1 MNEEKQKDFLHMI
14 GMMYLA
20 EQVKTD
26 AFQYLVFF
34 ALDAG
39 YISAS
44 RAGELLGFQYMEDLR
59 DWYNTF
65 VDPAEKRTI

>member
-34 ALDAG
+34 ALDSG
-39 YISAS
+39 YILAS

-59 DWYNTF
+59 DWYSGF
-65 VDPAEKRTI
+65 YDPTEEKHI